1 MAVIIR
7 KVKKKMSGSLQDME
21 TVYNAQGRLEGE
33 MIKAFLEAYGIDVIL
48 TQESA
53 GSIYGF
59 AVGALG
65 IVEVLVKP
73 ELADTARNLLISMEK
88 GDLLISNDLETDE
101 NFNET
106 DNSGDHDS

>member
-1 MAVIIR
+1 MN
-7 KVKKKMSGSLQDME
+7 MSNSLQNMIS
-21 TVYNAQGRLEGE
+21 VYNAQGRLEGE

-65 IVEVLVKP
+65 IVEVLVNP
-73 ELADTARNLLISMEK
+73 ESADSARKLLLAMENGELQQPNVPEPDETNDTNEVLEDNNLNEK
-88 GDLLISNDLETDE
+88 EE
-101 NFNET
+101 
-106 DNSGDHDS
+106 